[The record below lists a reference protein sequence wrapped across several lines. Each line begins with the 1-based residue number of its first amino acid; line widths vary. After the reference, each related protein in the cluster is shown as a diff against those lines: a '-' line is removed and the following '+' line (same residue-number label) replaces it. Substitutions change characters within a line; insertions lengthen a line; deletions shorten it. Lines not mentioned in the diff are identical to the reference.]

1 MSVPV
6 VKASP
11 KQGEQ
16 PNMPGTRRQQ
26 VEITNE
32 LGLHLRAANRWVEL
46 ARTFQSEVRVFWNG
60 RSADGK
66 SILDLLTL
74 GAESGA
80 LLELEIIGP
89 DSDEAAA
96 ALAELV
102 ANRFHDGNAGGCGAI
117 NP

>member
-1 MSVPV
+1 
-6 VKASP
+6 
-11 KQGEQ
+11 
-16 PNMPGTRRQQ
+16 MPGSRRQQ
-26 VEITNE
+26 LEITNK

-46 ARTFQSEVRVFWNG
+46 ARRFQSEVRVFWNG

-74 GAESGA
+74 GAEAGA
-80 LLELEIIGP
+80 LLELEVVGP

-102 ANRFHDGNAGGCGAI
+102 ESRFHDCGDG
-117 NP
+117 